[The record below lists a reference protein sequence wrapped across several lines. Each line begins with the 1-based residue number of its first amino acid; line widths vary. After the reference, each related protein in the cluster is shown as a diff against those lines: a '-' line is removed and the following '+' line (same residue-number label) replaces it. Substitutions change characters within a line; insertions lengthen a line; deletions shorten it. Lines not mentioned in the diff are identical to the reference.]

1 MGPVHPRA
9 TKMRTASYI
18 GFFVMIGLG
27 VGAFAW
33 ADSWWLTVLLIVV
46 GLAVGWYSLGLYAR
60 AATAASQ
67 LARNFEANDEDLLR
81 ELGRGRAHEE
91 VFLRAREQDE

>member
-1 MGPVHPRA
+1 
-9 TKMRTASYI
+9 MRTASYI

-33 ADSWWLTVLLIVV
+33 TDSWWLTAPLILVA
-46 GLAVGWYSLGLYAR
+46 LAVGWYSLGLYAR
-60 AATAASQ
+60 AASTAAQ
-67 LARNFEANDEDLLR
+67 RARHFEATADDEDLLR

-91 VFLRAREQDE
+91 AFRRAREQDE